1 MLIKIKRGWE
11 LAESAATP
19 EHVFFS
25 KDRRRFLTGA
35 AAAAGAILAGAPSFA
50 QAPTSDDPS
59 AGRYPAQ
66 RNLRY
71 RLDRDITEERIA
83 TTYNNFY
90 EFGSS
95 KNIWRAAQALPIR

>member
-35 AAAAGAILAGAPSFA
+35 AAAAG
-50 QAPTSDDPS
+50 
-59 AGRYPAQ
+59 
-66 RNLRY
+66 
-71 RLDRDITEERIA
+71 
-83 TTYNNFY
+83 
-90 EFGSS
+90 
-95 KNIWRAAQALPIR
+95 